1 MLASTA
7 VSTAEHALVRDLGRR
22 ARELLDALTR
32 RPPGGTVDAPTR
44 DALRAASDEAAA
56 LARTGD
62 AAGKHRLMGG
72 TVVSQA
78 SAVVSQLIGAVSA
91 RSTAFRHGVRLAV
104 LLVLGWAV
112 AHLLDL
118 PRGYWVPLTAAL
130 VLKPEHDGTVVR
142 GGSRIVGT
150 CAGAAVVGFVAV
162 ALHPQ
167 WAGIAALV
175 TVMTAIGLVTFRSS
189 PAVGIAGY
197 SAAIVLLL
205 GFAASDTAGTAFARV
220 LDALIGGVLAI
231 AVYVLWPGPSIPD
244 LGRAV
249 ARALR
254 SERDALADLHRFVTG
269 RGSAGR
275 RRDARAAWAAAV
287 IAEDAVSQAA
297 AGGAQ
302 PIDLERAR
310 TVVLSLRRLR
320 LAAARL
326 GRSVG
331 RREPPP
337 GASIGRF
344 GEWVEGSL
352 STFEHDA
359 ARLAG
364 ARPAGWSRLSGD
376 AWPGVFDEYASEVS
390 DSVDAIAAMLS
401 WPRPERESSALE
413 ERKSRQRA
421 RFRAIER
428 LFASLDSIEVEQL
441 VVSGAREHNLKDIT
455 VAIPRGSLTVI
466 TGLSGSGK
474 SSLAFDTIYAEGQR
488 RYVESL
494 SAYARQ
500 FLGQMDKPDVDSIEG
515 LSPAISIDQK
525 TTSRNPRSTVGTVTE
540 IYDYLRLLWARI
552 GHPHC
557 HICGRPISGQSAEQI
572 IDQVMELPE
581 GTRFMVLAPI
591 VRGRKGEY
599 GKQLEELRGG
609 GLQPREGRRRA
620 APPRRAD
627 RARQEVQARHR
638 GRRRPAGDEGR
649 AAQAAGGLDRD
660 GRRAGRRAGGD
671 RAGGHV

>member
-1 MLASTA
+1 MRTGVEAGVVVGAVVVLGHAWQGDGAACAMGIGALLVGVTRVASPDGPSLGAMVGATLAMSVSTVMGSVAVNHSVLLVALLILWGFLGGLLVATGPAGGPIGVMAIVGLVAFGHISRGLPGAGQAALFVALGGAAQTLAACLHRRPAAGPVAAARLYRALGDCAAPAPGEQEELELLTAIVGVEEVLASTA

-401 WPRPERESSALE
+401 WPRPERESSAP
-413 ERKSRQRA
+413 R
-421 RFRAIER
+421 
-428 LFASLDSIEVEQL
+428 
-441 VVSGAREHNLKDIT
+441 GAQISPT
-455 VAIPRGSLTVI
+455 SAIPSNR
-466 TGLSGSGK
+466 
-474 SSLAFDTIYAEGQR
+474 
-488 RYVESL
+488 
-494 SAYARQ
+494 
-500 FLGQMDKPDVDSIEG
+500 
-515 LSPAISIDQK
+515 
-525 TTSRNPRSTVGTVTE
+525 TSVRFT
-540 IYDYLRLLWARI
+540 RL
-552 GHPHC
+552 
-557 HICGRPISGQSAEQI
+557 
-572 IDQVMELPE
+572 D
-581 GTRFMVLAPI
+581 
-591 VRGRKGEY
+591 
-599 GKQLEELRGG
+599 
-609 GLQPREGRRRA
+609 
-620 APPRRAD
+620 
-627 RARQEVQARHR
+627 
-638 GRRRPAGDEGR
+638 
-649 AAQAAGGLDRD
+649 
-660 GRRAGRRAGGD
+660 
-671 RAGGHV
+671 